1 MRISLILLHFHA
13 LRHINDA
20 RSPRRPL
27 ASPIA
32 SQSSCDSFK
41 SRHCEQ
47 VQYSL
52 TKGHTLKTWIKLS
65 RIIAAAATLMLAA
78 PVASFALAQDAAPAS
93 VEAVTSDAA
102 SVAESIAAPE
112 ATPET
117 VAAPAPALLASQK
130 ELALDKADTTYLIFC
145 TAMVLMMTLPGLA
158 LFYGGMV
165 RRKNVIATVTQSV
178 SVTAVVAVLW
188 FVVGYSMSFGTATD
202 LFGFSGDLLNKYF
215 GGFDTAFLNH
225 VTPNT
230 AYMAT
235 ASVPEYTWISYQ
247 MTFAI
252 ITPALITGA
261 FAERVKFSGL
271 ILFMALWSVF
281 VYAPIC
287 HMVWGGGFLGSL
299 GVKDFAGG
307 AVVHVNAGVA
317 GLVAALFLGR
327 RKGYGT
333 ESMPANN
340 PIFVLIGAS
349 LLWVGWFGFNA
360 GSEWAG
366 DSVASVALLNT
377 LLATCAAGLTWKVV
391 EWIFRG
397 KPSLIGILSGL
408 VAGLVAITPACGFVT
423 PASAMIIGAVAG
435 PVCYVSA
442 SYMKKL
448 LGYDDSLD
456 AFGIHG
462 AGGFLGAILTGFFA
476 DTAINSL
483 AEGATVTKQLIGLGV
498 TIGWSAIGTLII
510 LIICKFTTGLRV
522 TADQE
527 EAGLDASLHDEVM
540 DH

>member
-1 MRISLILLHFHA
+1 
-13 LRHINDA
+13 
-20 RSPRRPL
+20 
-27 ASPIA
+27 
-32 SQSSCDSFK
+32 
-41 SRHCEQ
+41 
-47 VQYSL
+47 VQYPLS
-52 TKGHTLKTWIKLS
+52 KGDTLKTWIKLS
-65 RIIAAAATLMLAA
+65 RVVAAAATLMLSAPAA
-78 PVASFALAQDAAPAS
+78 SLALAQEAAPAS
-93 VEAVTSDAA
+93 AEAVASSEAA
-102 SVAESIAAPE
+102 SAAEPAPAVEE
-112 ATPET
+112 A
-117 VAAPAPALLASQK
+117 AAPAAPLLASQK
-130 ELALDKADTTYLIFC
+130 ELTLDKADTTYLIFC

-202 LFGFSGDLLNKYF
+202 MFGFSGDLLNKYF
-215 GGFDTAFLNH
+215 GGFDTAFLKN
-225 VTPNT
+225 VTPST

-235 ASVPEYTWISYQ
+235 SNVPEYTWISYQ

-271 ILFMALWSVF
+271 ILFMALWSIL

-287 HMVWGGGFLGSL
+287 HMVWGGGFLGTM

-333 ESMPANN
+333 EAMPANN

-349 LLWVGWFGFNA
+349 LLFVGWIGFNA

-377 LLATCAAGLTWKVV
+377 LLATCAAGLTWKIV
-391 EWIFRG
+391 EWVFRG

-408 VAGLVAITPACGFVT
+408 VAGLVAITPACGFVD
-423 PASAMIIGAVAG
+423 PMGAMIIGAVAG
-435 PVCYVSA
+435 PACYISA
-442 SYMKKL
+442 TWMKKL

-462 AGGFLGAILTGFFA
+462 AGGFLGAILTGVFA
-476 DTAINSL
+476 NTTVNPL
-483 AEGATVTKQLIGLGV
+483 AEGATVMNQLIGLGV
-498 TIGWSAIGTLII
+498 TIAWSAIGTLVI

-527 EAGLDASLHDEVM
+527 EAGLDSSLHDEVM

>member
-1 MRISLILLHFHA
+1 
-13 LRHINDA
+13 
-20 RSPRRPL
+20 
-27 ASPIA
+27 
-32 SQSSCDSFK
+32 
-41 SRHCEQ
+41 
-47 VQYSL
+47 
-52 TKGHTLKTWIKLS
+52 
-65 RIIAAAATLMLAA
+65 
-78 PVASFALAQDAAPAS
+78 
-93 VEAVTSDAA
+93 
-102 SVAESIAAPE
+102 
-112 ATPET
+112 
-117 VAAPAPALLASQK
+117 
-130 ELALDKADTTYLIFC
+130 
-145 TAMVLMMTLPGLA
+145 
-158 LFYGGMV
+158 
-165 RRKNVIATVTQSV
+165 
-178 SVTAVVAVLW
+178 
-188 FVVGYSMSFGTATD
+188 
-202 LFGFSGDLLNKYF
+202 
-215 GGFDTAFLNH
+215 
-225 VTPNT
+225 
-230 AYMAT
+230 
-235 ASVPEYTWISYQ
+235 

-261 FAERVKFSGL
+261 FAERVQFSGL
-271 ILFMALWSVF
+271 LLFMALWSIL

-287 HMVWGGGFLGSL
+287 HMVWGGGFLGSM

-349 LLWVGWFGFNA
+349 LLFVGWIGFNA

-408 VAGLVAITPACGFVT
+408 VAGLVAITPACGFVNPT
-423 PASAMIIGAVAG
+423 GAMIIGAVAG

-442 SYMKKL
+442 TYMKKL

-476 DTAINSL
+476 DATVNAA
-483 AEGATVTKQLIGLGV
+483 AEGATVMKQIIGLGV
-498 TIGWSAIGTLII
+498 TIGWSAIGTLVI
-510 LIICKFTTGLRV
+510 LIICKYTTGLRV

-527 EAGLDASLHDEVM
+527 EAGLDFSLHDEVM

>member
-1 MRISLILLHFHA
+1 MLVA
-13 LRHINDA
+13 
-20 RSPRRPL
+20 P
-27 ASPIA
+27 
-32 SQSSCDSFK
+32 
-41 SRHCEQ
+41 
-47 VQYSL
+47 
-52 TKGHTLKTWIKLS
+52 
-65 RIIAAAATLMLAA
+65 AAGL
-78 PVASFALAQDAAPAS
+78 ALAQDAAPAS
-93 VEAVTSDAA
+93 AEAVTSAAA
-102 SVAESIAAPE
+102 SEAVAAPVAAE
-112 ATPET
+112 
-117 VAAPAPALLASQK
+117 AAPAPALLASQK
-130 ELALDKADTTYLIFC
+130 ELALDKADTTYLIFS

-188 FVVGYSMSFGTATD
+188 FVAGYSMSFGAVSAD
-202 LFGFSGDLLNKYF
+202 MFGIPAAELNKYF
-215 GGFDTAFLNH
+215 GGFDTLFLNH
-225 VTPNT
+225 VTPTT

-235 ASVPEYTWISYQ
+235 AGVPEYTWIAYQ

-271 ILFMALWSVF
+271 ILFMALWSIL

-287 HMVWGGGFLGSL
+287 HMVWGGGFLGTL

-307 AVVHVNAGVA
+307 AVVHVNAGIA
-317 GLVAALFLGR
+317 GLVAAIFLGR

-333 ESMPANN
+333 DAMPANN

-349 LLWVGWFGFNA
+349 LLFVGWIGFNA

-377 LLATCAAGLTWKVV
+377 LLATCAAGLTWKAV

-423 PASAMIIGAVAG
+423 PMSAMIIGAVAG
-435 PVCYVSA
+435 PVCYISA
-442 SYMKKL
+442 TWMKKI

-462 AGGFLGAILTGFFA
+462 AGGALGAILTGVFA
-476 DTAINSL
+476 TTSINSL
-483 AEGATVTKQLIGLGV
+483 AAGATVMNQVIGLGV
-498 TIGWSAIGTLII
+498 TILWSAVGTFVI
-510 LIICKFTTGLRV
+510 LVICKFTTGLRV

-527 EAGLDASLHDEVM
+527 EAGLDSSLHDEVM